1 MPPTKLTERSLKGK
15 ERNLPE
21 TSALTTRETWK
32 IWVEGKV
39 LVSNS
44 VALYLVF
51 FFSFKM
57 FIIFMLNVHV
67 LPTRMHAVHHVCT
80 WCLWRPEDGV
90 RFPVSRQL

>member
-51 FFSFKM
+51 FFF
-57 FIIFMLNVHV
+57 LQNVHYFHV
-67 LPTRMHAVHHVCT
+67 KCSCLAYTHACCAPCVYLVPVEARRWGQLPRK
-80 WCLWRPEDGV
+80 
-90 RFPVSRQL
+90 